1 MILSILLIVAIA
13 CCSAKDYAWLN
24 IPDLPILAHVR
35 VVVIHISCLVSESS
49 HTISIFIII
58 MNPIRVC
65 SYRWRFRILIA
76 KFEVLIVARWLF
88 ELVILPLFLF
98 IKNVF
103 SLSIGHFWMLRLV
116 SNIIFALVLLSLY
129 QSSFSLIVGL
139 LFIYLWATTT
149 TTTNRYAL
157 RWTTWCRRWPRF
169 ITLILSTTSLTFFT
183 LRIVTTIRRLF
194 LHRALLIGVHYL
206 LQITPHSHSS

>member
-1 MILSILLIVAIA
+1 MILFILLIVAIA
-13 CCSAKDYAWLN
+13 CCSTKDYAWLN

-76 KFEVLIVARWLF
+76 KFEVLIVARWPF

-129 QSSFSLIVGL
+129 QCSFSLIVGP
-139 LFIYLWATTT
+139 LFIDLWAT

-157 RWTTWCRRWPRF
+157 RWASWCRRWPRF
-169 ITLILSTTSLTFFT
+169 ITLILPTTSLTFFT
-183 LRIVTTIRRLF
+183 LRIVTTTRRLF
-194 LHRALLIGVHYL
+194 LHIALLIGVHDL